1 MWVSGVASPKSRPT
15 GGQPAAQDRGM
26 TATRRPMCPP
36 ETHADP
42 PLGRPGELP
51 SPRTLPFRVAPSPG
65 EALDSWLEAL
75 AHRYKVPFGDVLHQ
89 CGISASRPG
98 AWMRQLDRDTV
109 ARIAYVAGISLDDV
123 DAMALPRADGSPPA
137 AANSSLARIL
147 PSGPWDWR
155 ANSRYCPRCLDD
167 TGGRWKL
174 AWRINWTFAC
184 LAHHCLLVDVCPEC
198 GCGQRRSVHPLTR
211 VPHPGQCRGVRRRD
225 TAGALRFCGARLGS
239 TQSIDLSGS
248 PILLEAQR
256 QVTDILLAAARVTK
270 HDRGGSSLEL
280 DALRVLVRWCANTID
295 YSQRQPNDVLACC
308 DPEHLNL
315 AAPKSGHIAQTTA
328 AETAANIT
336 TALTIL
342 NAHSTTEAAHTWR
355 TLMIAANHGR
365 IHRLSEVD
373 QNTLL
378 PSIRL
383 AYHRAY
389 AHANAHH
396 KLRRYFSTSA
406 AKHQSHLLSSARS
419 VRQRKSE
426 QCCAR

>member
-1 MWVSGVASPKSRPT
+1 
-15 GGQPAAQDRGM
+15 M
-26 TATRRPMCPP
+26 TATRRPTCPP
-36 ETHADP
+36 ETHAHP
-42 PLGRPGELP
+42 HLRGAGELP

-89 CGISASRPG
+89 CGITASRPG
-98 AWMRQLDRDTV
+98 AWMRLLDRDTV
-109 ARIAYVAGISLDDV
+109 ARIAYVTGISLDDV
-123 DAMALPRADGSPPA
+123 DAMALPRADGSPLA
-137 AANSSLARIL
+137 AANSCVARIL

-198 GCGQRRSVHPLTR
+198 RCAQRRSASPLTR

-225 TAGALRFCGARLGS
+225 TAGAPRLCGAHLGS
-239 TQSIDLSGS
+239 AQSIDLFDV

-256 QVTDILLAAARVTK
+256 QVTDMLLTAARVTE
-270 HDRGGSSLEL
+270 HDGHGSPVEL
-280 DALRVLVRWCANTID
+280 DTLRVLVRWVANTID
-295 YSQRQPNDVLACC
+295 YAQLQPNAVLACC
-308 DPEHLNL
+308 DLEHL
-315 AAPKSGHIAQTTA
+315 AFATPYSGHTAQNAA
-328 AETAANIT
+328 AETAASIT

-342 NAHSTTEAAHTWR
+342 NARSTTEAAHTWR
-355 TLMIAANHGR
+355 ALMIAASHGR

-378 PSIRL
+378 PPIRL

-389 AHANAHH
+389 ADANAHH
-396 KLRRYFSTSA
+396 KLCRYFSTSA
-406 AKHQSHLLSSARS
+406 AKHQSHLPGSAHS
-419 VRQRKSE
+419 VRHRKSE